1 MLNSYMDL
9 DLPLYGLIRLLPAMV
24 QRHATT
30 TLINANCKAHHSPHP
45 LTSLYAVRGPTCRS
59 LPAVVKRQAATT
71 LLDLVTKSRP
81 NMEAMAQHPRLRAV
95 FRDHVAACGDYAT
108 QVGHMGAGIT

>member
-1 MLNSYMDL
+1 MMK
-9 DLPLYGLIRLLPAMV
+9 
-24 QRHATT
+24 RHATT
-30 TLINANCKAHHSPHP
+30 TLINVHSKAHHSPHP
-45 LTSLYAVRGPTCRS
+45 LTSLYAIHGPTRS

-108 QVGHMGAGIT
+108 QVGYVGAGIT